1 MAASTRP
8 MADSEPPEH
17 GTLVVAALIILALAF
32 AAAWIA
38 TYVEPG
44 GNPRALLPW
53 FGAGAAVIIIW
64 GLVTYIR
71 PRRKGPG
78 RQG

>member
-1 MAASTRP
+1 

-17 GTLVVAALIILALAF
+17 STLVIAALMILALAF

-44 GNPRALLPW
+44 SNPRALLPW

-71 PRRKGPG
+71 PRRKDRDDKG
-78 RQG
+78 RRA